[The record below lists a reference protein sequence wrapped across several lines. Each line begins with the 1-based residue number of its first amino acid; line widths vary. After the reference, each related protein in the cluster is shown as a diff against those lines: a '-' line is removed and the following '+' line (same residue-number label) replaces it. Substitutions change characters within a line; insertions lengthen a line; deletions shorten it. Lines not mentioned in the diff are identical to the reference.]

1 MNKDY
6 CNENREKRLTATSH
20 FQQKER
26 AIPFELFLD
35 FARHILA
42 IKVPL
47 MQKYV
52 GYKHSIFVDK
62 NNNNNNNKR
71 KVILDWIASD

>member
-1 MNKDY
+1 MKIERSVLLQHHIS
-6 CNENREKRLTATSH
+6 CKR
-20 FQQKER
+20 KEQY
-26 AIPFELFLD
+26 PFELFLD

-47 MQKYV
+47 MQKYL

-71 KVILDWIASD
+71 KVILDSIASD